1 MPSEFPHLFQ
11 PLTIGNVEVKN
22 RLMVTSHSHDLYR
35 FDPEGY
41 GRWNMLSDR
50 AGVYHADRA
59 KGGWG
64 LVITG
69 QTLVHK
75 SCGTTRPLGYLEEV
89 IEPYSRIAK
98 SILDAGAICFMQMN
112 HNGRVRTSGTDDW
125 EPVMAASSGI
135 LVYPN
140 AGGETC
146 REMEVRDIKDV
157 VAGFAKTASN
167 MKRAGFPGVEIQTA
181 HSYLLSEFLTPAYN
195 KRKDEYGGSLENR
208 MRFPLEVVRAVRE
221 EVGPDY
227 VAGVRMNAFWAAPG
241 GEGWDFEDAIHYAKT
256 LEATGM
262 VDFLDVSAWGAEWSL
277 AGIGTPLGP
286 LVPYSSR
293 IKKET
298 HGIPVFVVGRIV
310 DPAQAEKIVAE
321 GHADMVA
328 MTRASIADPEL
339 PNKLREGRDD
349 DVRRCIGAGQGCLGR
364 HMLLK
369 PMTCTQNP
377 TVGRE
382 AEWGIGTLKPAPEKK
397 KVLIAGAG
405 PAGMEAAIIAA
416 RRGHDVTLCDSSD
429 ALGGQVKLILKSP
442 RRGEFK
448 HVIEWR
454 ERQIS
459 KAENIELRLGVEV
472 TPEYVERE
480 KPDVLVVA
488 TGSQPTT
495 ESKFGT
501 SYIWGS
507 TLART
512 PGIPGADR
520 EHVHNPWDVLTGR
533 LDDRRHVVII
543 DGVGFH
549 QSADPLEYLAARD
562 KKVTALAT
570 GGYFA
575 ADLLYNDRPNFLA
588 LLKEKDVVFH
598 ALSVIK
604 EIGADS
610 VTVTSYESGRDF
622 VIEDVDGVVLSLGNV
637 ANDAL
642 FHAMEGKVPEIY
654 RIGDCVTPR
663 RVEHAHFEGH
673 RTGRLI

>member
-1 MPSEFPHLFQ
+1 
-11 PLTIGNVEVKN
+11 
-22 RLMVTSHSHDLYR
+22 MVTSHSHDLYK

-50 AGVYHADRA
+50 AGLYHADRA

-64 LVITG
+64 LLITG

-75 SCGTTRPLGYLEEV
+75 SCGTTRPLGYPEEV

-98 SILDAGAICFMQMN
+98 GILDAGGMCFMQMN

-125 EPVMAASSGI
+125 EPVMAASAGS

-146 REMEVRDIKDV
+146 KEMEVRDIKDV

-167 MKRAGFPGVEIQTA
+167 MKRAGFPGVEIQSA

-195 KRKDEYGGSLENR
+195 KRKDEYGGSLGNR
-208 MRFPLEVVRAVRE
+208 MRFPLEVVSAVRE
-221 EVGPDY
+221 EVGTDF
-227 VAGVRMNAFWAAPG
+227 VVGIRMNAFWAAPG
-241 GEGWDFEDAIHYAKT
+241 GEGWEFPDALEYAKT
-256 LEATGM
+256 LEGTGM
-262 VDFLDVSAWGAEWSL
+262 VDFLDVSAWSFEWSL

-286 LVPYSSR
+286 LVPYASQ
-293 IKKET
+293 IKKAT
-298 HGIPVFVVGRIV
+298 SIPIFVVGRIV
-310 DPAQAEKIVAE
+310 DPVQAEQIVAE

-339 PNKLREGRDD
+339 PNKLQDDRAD

-382 AEWGIGTLKPAPEKK
+382 AEWGIGTLKPAAVTRT
-397 KVLIAGAG
+397 VLIAGAD
-405 PAGMEAAIIAA
+405 PAGMEAAIVAA
-416 RRGHDVTLCDSSD
+416 QRGHDVTLCDSSD
-429 ALGGQVKLILKSP
+429 ALGGQVKLILQSQ
-442 RRGEFK
+442 RRSEFK
-448 HVIEWR
+448 NVIDWR
-454 ERQIS
+454 ARRIER
-459 KAENIELRLGVEV
+459 AENIELRLGVEV
-472 TPEYVERE
+472 TPDYVERE

-495 ESKFGT
+495 ESKFGAA
-501 SYIWGS
+501 YIWGP

-520 EHVHNPWDVLTGR
+520 DHVHNPWDVLTGR

-549 QSADPLEYLAARD
+549 QSSDPLEYLAA
-562 KKVTALAT
+562 KGTKITALAT

-575 ADLLYNDRPNFLA
+575 ADLLYNDRPNFLG
-588 LLKEKDVVFH
+588 LLKDKDVTFH
-598 ALSVIK
+598 SLSVIK

-610 VTVTSYESGRDF
+610 VTVTSYESGKDF
-622 VIEDVDGVVLSLGNV
+622 LVEDVDGVVLSLGNV
-637 ANDAL
+637 SNGAL
-642 FHAMEGKVPEIY
+642 FHAMEGRVPEIH

-673 RTGRLI
+673 KIGRLI

>member
-1 MPSEFPHLFQ
+1 
-11 PLTIGNVEVKN
+11 
-22 RLMVTSHSHDLYR
+22 MVTSHSHDFYK

-50 AGVYHADRA
+50 AGLYHADRA

-64 LVITG
+64 LLITG

-75 SCGTTRPLGYLEEV
+75 SCGTTRPLGYPEEV

-98 SILDAGAICFMQMN
+98 GILDAGGMCFMQMN

-157 VAGFAKTASN
+157 AAGFAKTASN
-167 MKRAGFPGVEIQTA
+167 MKHAGFPGVEIQSA

-221 EVGPDY
+221 EVGPDF
-227 VAGVRMNAFWAAPG
+227 VVGVRMNAFWAAPG
-241 GEGWDFEDAIHYAKT
+241 GEGWEFPEALEYAKT
-256 LEATGM
+256 LEGAGM
-262 VDFLDVSAWGAEWSL
+262 VDFLDVSAWSFEWSL

-286 LVPYSSR
+286 LVPYASQ
-293 IKKET
+293 IKKAAS
-298 HGIPVFVVGRIV
+298 IPVFVVGRIV

-339 PNKLREGRDD
+339 PNKLQDGRAD

-382 AEWGIGTLKPAPEKK
+382 AEWGIGTLKPAAVKK

-405 PAGMEAAIIAA
+405 PAGMEAAIVAA
-416 RRGHDVTLCDSSD
+416 ERGHDVTLCDSSD
-429 ALGGQVKLILKSP
+429 ALGGQVKLILQSP

-448 HVIEWR
+448 NIIDWRARRIER
-454 ERQIS
+454 
-459 KAENIELRLGVEV
+459 AGNIDLRLGLKV
-472 TPEYVERE
+472 TPDYVERE
-480 KPDVLVVA
+480 RPDVLVVA
-488 TGSQPTT
+488 TGSQPTA
-495 ESKFGT
+495 ESKFGAA
-501 SYIWGS
+501 YIWGS

-512 PGIPGADR
+512 PGIPGAEK

-549 QSADPLEYLAARD
+549 QSSDPLEYLAAKG
-562 KKVTALAT
+562 KKITALAT

-588 LLKEKDVVFH
+588 ALRDKDVAFH
-598 ALSVIK
+598 SLSVIK
-604 EIGADS
+604 EIGPDS
-610 VTVTSYESGRDF
+610 VTVTSYESGKDF
-622 VIEDVDGVVLSLGNV
+622 VVEDVDAVVLSLGNV
-637 ANDAL
+637 SNDAL
-642 FHAMEGKVPEIY
+642 FHALEGKVPEVY

-673 RTGRLI
+673 KIGRLI

>member
-1 MPSEFPHLFQ
+1 MSSEFPHLFQ

-22 RLMVTSHSHDLYR
+22 RLMVTSHSHDLYK

-50 AGVYHADRA
+50 AGLYHADRA

-98 SILDAGAICFMQMN
+98 GILDAGGMCFMQMN

-167 MKRAGFPGVEIQTA
+167 MKRAGFPGVEIQSA

-208 MRFPLEVVRAVRE
+208 MRFPLEVVQAVRE
-221 EVGPDY
+221 EVGPDF
-227 VAGVRMNAFWAAPG
+227 VVGVRMNAFWAAPG
-241 GEGWDFEDAIHYAKT
+241 GEGWEFRDAIEYAKT
-256 LEATGM
+256 LEGTGM
-262 VDFLDVSAWGAEWSL
+262 VDFLDLSAWSFEWSL

-286 LVPYSSR
+286 LVPYASQ
-293 IKKET
+293 IKKAT
-298 HGIPVFVVGRIV
+298 SIPVFVVGRIV
-310 DPAQAEKIVAE
+310 DPSDAEKIVAE

-339 PNKLREGRDD
+339 PNKLQEGRAD

-382 AEWGIGTLKPAPEKK
+382 AEWGIGTLKPARVKK

-405 PAGMEAAIIAA
+405 PAGMEAAIVAA
-416 RRGHDVTLCDSSD
+416 QRGHDVTLCDSSD
-429 ALGGQVKLILKSP
+429 ALGGQVKMILQSP

-448 HVIEWR
+448 NVIDWR
-454 ERQIS
+454 ARRIER
-459 KAENIELRLGVEV
+459 AENIELRLGVEV
-472 TPEYVERE
+472 TPEYVGRE
-480 KPDVLVVA
+480 NPDVLVVA

-495 ESKFGT
+495 ESKFGAA
-501 SYIWGS
+501 YIWGP

-520 EHVHNPWDVLTGR
+520 EHVHNPWDVLTGG
-533 LDDRRHVVII
+533 LDDRRHVVIV

-549 QSADPLEYLAARD
+549 QSSDPLEYLAARD
-562 KKVTALAT
+562 KKITALAT

-575 ADLLYNDRPNFLA
+575 ADLLYNDRPNFLG
-588 LLKEKDVVFH
+588 LLKEKDVTFH
-598 ALSVIK
+598 SLSVIK

-610 VTVTSYESGRDF
+610 VTVTSYESGKDF
-622 VIEDVDGVVLSLGNV
+622 LIEDVDGVVLSLGNV

-642 FHAMEGKVPEIY
+642 FHALEGKVPEIY

-673 RTGRLI
+673 KLGRLI